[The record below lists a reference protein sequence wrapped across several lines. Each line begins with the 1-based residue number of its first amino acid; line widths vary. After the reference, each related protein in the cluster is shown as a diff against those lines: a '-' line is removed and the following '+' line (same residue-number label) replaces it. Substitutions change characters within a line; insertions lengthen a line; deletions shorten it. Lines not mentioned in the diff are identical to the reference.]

1 MHWIRNLEIRK
12 EGNEVLKF
20 LTKRLIQTI
29 PVLIGVTILTFSMVL
44 LIPGDPAQIMAGESA
59 SPEQLELVRERLGL
73 NDPIP
78 VQYLDYI
85 GGVVRGDLGNSIR
98 SGRAVSTE
106 VFGRLAPTVELAFY
120 STLLSVFIG
129 IIAGVV
135 SAVRRYSISDTL
147 IMFAALFGLSMP
159 NFWLGLM
166 LIQWF
171 VIGTGW
177 FQASGWG
184 TPQQMI
190 LPVLTLG
197 TAGSAIIAR
206 MTRSSMLEVIDQ
218 DYIQT
223 ARAKGVSERVVIYRH
238 ALKNAMVPVVTVVGL
253 QFGSLLGGAVLTETV
268 FAINGLGRLIINAIR
283 ARDFPIVQGGVLV
296 FAFLFVFV
304 NIIVDV
310 LYRFLN
316 KRIDLN

>member
-1 MHWIRNLEIRK
+1 M
-12 EGNEVLKF
+12 LKF

-29 PVLIGVTILTFSMVL
+29 PVLIGVTVLTFSMIL
-44 LIPGDPAQIMAGESA
+44 LIPGDPAQIIAGEAA
-59 SPEQLELVRERLGL
+59 SPAQLELVRERLGL

-78 VQYLDYI
+78 VQYWDYVTGI
-85 GGVVRGDLGNSIR
+85 LRGDMGTSVR

-106 VFGRLAPTVELAFY
+106 VFGRLAPTIELAFY
-120 STLLSVFIG
+120 STLLSVFMG
-129 IIAGVV
+129 LIAGVI
-135 SAVRRYSISDTL
+135 SAVKRYSLTDSV
-147 IMFAALFGLSMP
+147 IMFGALFGLSMP

-166 LIQWF
+166 LIQWL
-171 VIGTGW
+171 VIGQGW

-184 TPQQMI
+184 SPQQMI
-190 LPVLTLG
+190 LPVITLG

-206 MTRSSMLEVIDQ
+206 MTRSSMLEVIDM

-223 ARAKGVSERVVIYRH
+223 ARAKGVNERMVIYRH

-296 FAFLFVFV
+296 FSFMFVFV
-304 NIIVDV
+304 NILVDV